1 MFHLGLRLKPFKN
14 EMHYVI
20 CIYEKIDL
28 NLVKNTKFDLNIKI
42 KMEIKI
48 KGVSVTI
55 ELSVGLGRYSEA
67 QLSLV

>member
-1 MFHLGLRLKPFKN
+1 
-14 EMHYVI
+14 MHYVI